1 MSSTWFGLD
10 LGGTKCLGVAVRND
24 EIVEEFRAETDAAG
38 PAEVIDLLRRVYL
51 QLEKSTGEPT
61 AVGVGLPGLVTRSGV
76 LAYAPN
82 LPGVEAVQIRREL
95 EAGIGVPVVVDND
108 AAAAAW
114 GEFRVGAGREAD
126 SMLAITLGT
135 GVGGGIV
142 LGGQLLRGANGFAA
156 EVGHIP
162 FAEDGKPCACGKRGC
177 WEAYAS
183 GTALGALA
191 AESLGPETTGED
203 VTENA
208 RRGDPEALAVMKIF
222 AERVARGL
230 GGLIEVL
237 DPELVVIGGGLVEA
251 GDVLLEPVVE
261 ALPRF
266 VYSWPHRPPTPVEP
280 ALLGERAGAMGAA
293 LLAADRP

>member
-10 LGGTKCLGVAVRND
+10 LGGTKCLGVAVRNE
-24 EIVEEFRAETDAAG
+24 EIIGEHRAETNTSG
-38 PAEVIDLLRRVYL
+38 SEEVLDLLQQVYAV
-51 QLEKSTGEPT
+51 LEKEAGEPS
-61 AVGVGLPGLVTRSGV
+61 AVGVGVPGLVTREGV

-82 LPGVEAVQIRREL
+82 LPGVEDLDVRRRLQDSL
-95 EAGIGVPVVVDND
+95 EIPVLVDND

-114 GEFRVGAGREAD
+114 GEFRVGSGRRVE

-135 GVGGGIV
+135 GVGGGVV
-142 LGGQLLRGANGFAA
+142 LGGELLRGANGFAA

-162 FAEDGKPCACGKRGC
+162 FAEGGKKCACGKSGC

-183 GTALGALA
+183 GTALGELA
-191 AESLGPETTGED
+191 TEHFGPDANGED
-203 VTENA
+203 VTTRA
-208 RRGDPEALAVMKIF
+208 SAGDEEAISVMGIF

-230 GGLIEVL
+230 GGLVEVL

-251 GDVLLEPVVE
+251 GETLLAPVVA

-266 VYSWPHRPPTPVEP
+266 VYSWQHRPPTSVVLAE
-280 ALLGERAGAMGAA
+280 LGERAGAMGAA